1 VIGDLGRIPSM
12 QDWFKHIMPESWM
25 GKTKKLD
32 SELELA

>member
-1 VIGDLGRIPSM
+1 M
-12 QDWFKHIMPESWM
+12 QDWFKNIMPESWM